1 MMFPSVL
8 VMLSAS
14 PRMSGF
20 IYQVTYKHQMCALW
34 MCPRCFPSIC
44 GSVSPPLLLSLSRQ
58 GRLPLT
64 GSTVSRQSD
73 DTENGHYAFDITGTV
88 NESQRRWRKTGTL
101 CNLRHNYWK
110 GRIITHRSCWVD
122 LRSRVH
128 YHIPITSVGCRLLMV
143 VCASFKHSF
152 DKNNIKLLWQSFLFQ
167 SLQYKLWLCKPWLMS
182 G

>member
-20 IYQVTYKHQMCALW
+20 IYQVTNKHQ

-44 GSVSPPLLLSLSRQ
+44 GSVSHPPLLSPFQQ

-64 GSTVSRQSD
+64 GSTVSRQTD

-88 NESQRRWRKTGTL
+88 NSSQRRWRKTGIL
-101 CNLRHNYWK
+101 YNLRHNYWK
-110 GRIITHRSCWVD
+110 GRIIHRSCWVD
-122 LRSRVH
+122 WRSLVR
-128 YHIPITSVGCRLLMV
+128 YHIPVTSVGCRLLMAICV
-143 VCASFKHSF
+143 SFKWTNGVF
-152 DKNNIKLLWQSFLFQ
+152 FFYIAFLW
-167 SLQYKLWLCKPWLMS
+167 
-182 G
+182 